1 MQVVTHPNARR
12 SGYPANEKGY
22 FNLRSHLND
31 ETTIMVNG
39 KKKTIGSMVH
49 AGLRKDF
56 QDRYSDNKFK
66 FKRRHFTKQPTVKDA
81 RDNKPSGWQLGDDEW
96 QKLIDYWLNP
106 KQMAKSTKNAQNRS
120 KNKTPTYQGSKSYAQ
135 GRHEFF
141 KRNKRYEDLVNHW
154 RRTHTDRT
162 GRFHSGE
169 SEELYLIILRAS
181 NLLVAARCLAQCD
194 YLLSSQCLSTNEGD
208 PGGCKSKKIP
218 FKTDKDI
225 VREVIQSTNRGHET
239 GVGRMLP
246 GTSSRSSSLQ
256 PASGYCTQE
265 EADRLRKENEE
276 LKKAVQ
282 SQQLEWLKFV
292 NHFNAHQTDVTT
304 RPMKT
309 NTSQIVHL
317 DGDDLDVDGDGSGS
331 LDGDGSG
338 SLDGSDSDDDS
349 NDASDEE

>member
-1 MQVVTHPNARR
+1 KLPHNYE
-12 SGYPANEKGY
+12 SWEKLPEADKASIIPSLEGY
-22 FNLRSHLND
+22 FNLRPHLND

-66 FKRRHFTKQPTVKDA
+66 FKRRHFTKQPIVKDA
-81 RDNKPSGWQLGDDEW
+81 RDNKPFGWQLGDDEW
-96 QKLIDYWLNP
+96 QKLIDYWLDL
-106 KQMAKSTKNAQNRS
+106 KQMAKSTKNAQHRS
-120 KNKTPTYQGSKSYAQ
+120 KNKTSTYQGSKSYAQ
-135 GRHEFF
+135 DRHKFF
-141 KRNKRYEDLVNHW
+141 KKNKRYEDLVDHW

-169 SEELYLIILRAS
+169 SEELY
-181 NLLVAARCLAQCD
+181 
-194 YLLSSQCLSTNEGD
+194 
-208 PGGCKSKKIP
+208 
-218 FKTDKDI
+218 
-225 VREVIQSTNRGHET
+225 
-239 GVGRMLP
+239 
-246 GTSSRSSSLQ
+246 
-256 PASGYCTQE
+256 E

-292 NHFNAHQTDVTT
+292 NHFNAHQTGTSSQYPVPSLYIPQAFSSPGYTPPNLDGY
-304 RPMKT
+304 RPT
-309 NTSQIVHL
+309 YEDGSTSQIVHL